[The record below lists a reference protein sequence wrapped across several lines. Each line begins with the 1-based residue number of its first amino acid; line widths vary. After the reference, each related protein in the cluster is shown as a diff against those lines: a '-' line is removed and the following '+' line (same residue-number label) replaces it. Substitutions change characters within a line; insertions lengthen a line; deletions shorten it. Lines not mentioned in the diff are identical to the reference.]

1 VSLSYRDV
9 ITKPLSDIKD
19 GGIDTAK
26 IKPKARVY

>member
-9 ITKPLSDIKD
+9 ITKPLSDTKN